1 MKLPPPEATL
11 AGCVFLPRII
21 AKARA
26 YTAGALSGEYAVRFG
41 APDGVDGLFLRFF
54 GLNRDQIV
62 SASGMTDAAVA
73 QWFESVASKERIESW
88 NHTALNLGRPGFPL
102 AERLPIKPTSKY
114 RHLVGRPIE
123 TIFQML
129 NADEETQ
136 NA

>member
-26 YTAGALSGEYAVRFG
+26 YTAGLLPEEYSVRFG
-41 APDGVDGLFLRFF
+41 VPDGVDGLFLGFF
-54 GLNRDQIV
+54 TLSRDQIV
-62 SASGMTDAAVA
+62 EASVMSDASIA
-73 QWFESVASKERIESW
+73 QWFESVASRERIEAW

-102 AERLPIKPTSKY
+102 AERLPITATSKY
-114 RHLVGRPIE
+114 KHLANRRIE

-129 NADEETQ
+129 NADEE
-136 NA
+136 APSA